1 MPEFL
6 DQEYQE
12 LKTRL
17 DELVDVLGVLPE
29 LQPEVL
35 RKEVVAKSKEH
46 GIFQLTQ
53 PQELG
58 GAGAGPMALTIARET
73 IAAANLPG
81 SGYVFGADPGLL

>member
-17 DELVDVLGVLPE
+17 DELVDVLGALPE

-35 RKEVVAKSKEH
+35 RNEVVAKSKEY

-53 PQELG
+53 PKE
-58 GAGAGPMALTIARET
+58 
-73 IAAANLPG
+73 
-81 SGYVFGADPGLL
+81 